1 VTEKV
6 DGSQFVFGKIDG
18 RMHYRS
24 KGKVQ
29 DVVNPDKMFAC
40 GIEHIERVQDLVPEG
55 KAFYCELLAKPK
67 HNTLTY
73 ERVPLN
79 HIALFGI
86 SSMGGSQFSGEYREL
101 HMWAHCL
108 EIDLVP
114 KLYSGK
120 INSSEELLKLLETE
134 SFLGK
139 AKVEGVVVKNYY
151 KQFLLG
157 GQPMPLMAGKF
168 VSEAFKEV
176 HRATWKQE
184 HTGPG
189 KWEVFVQGYR
199 TEARWAKAVQHLAD
213 KGVLANDPRDIGQLI
228 KEVQRD
234 IAEEEK
240 EEIKNFLWQELKR

>member
-1 VTEKV
+1 
-6 DGSQFVFGKIDG
+6 
-18 RMHYRS
+18 
-24 KGKVQ
+24 
-29 DVVNPDKMFAC
+29 
-40 GIEHIERVQDLVPEG
+40 
-55 KAFYCELLAKPK
+55 
-67 HNTLTY
+67 
-73 ERVPLN
+73 
-79 HIALFGI
+79 
-86 SSMGGSQFSGEYREL
+86 
-101 HMWAHCL
+101 
-108 EIDLVP
+108 VP

-240 EEIKNFLWQELKR
+240 EEIKNFLWQEFGSQLLRRSTAGLPEWYKESLLKNSFKEEDNV